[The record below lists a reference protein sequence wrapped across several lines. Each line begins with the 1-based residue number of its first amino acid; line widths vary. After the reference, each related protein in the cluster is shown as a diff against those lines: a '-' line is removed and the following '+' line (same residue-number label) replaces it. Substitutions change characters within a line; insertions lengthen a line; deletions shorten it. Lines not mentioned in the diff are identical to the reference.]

1 MEQGQ
6 RYKAFSNLK
15 RVQNFIHP
23 FPWLLDILMAKKS
36 ISSFQVHILGGK
48 NEHASLIIV
57 KAYQEHSFPVN
68 VHTVVQ
74 KRPQK

>member
-15 RVQNFIHP
+15 RVQNFIHA
-23 FPWLLDILMAKKS
+23 FPWLLDILMVKKS

-48 NEHASLIIV
+48 
-57 KAYQEHSFPVN
+57 K
-68 VHTVVQ
+68 
-74 KRPQK
+74 

>member
-23 FPWLLDILMAKKS
+23 FPLLLDILMVKKS
-36 ISSFQVHILGGK
+36 ISGFQVHILGGK
-48 NEHASLIIV
+48 NEHASLIRA
-57 KAYQEHSFPVN
+57 KAYEEHGFPVN
-68 VHTVVQ
+68 VHTIVQ
-74 KRPQK
+74 KSPQK